1 MAGCR
6 KCGVAVH
13 GTLGLA
19 RSLMNVGILSP
30 GAVRQRLMIC
40 RTCVQSVKCRHNH
53 HQVCRC
59 NACGCWLKHK
69 ARLRDEAC
77 PHGRWRASR

>member
-6 KCGVAVH
+6 KCGGVLR
-13 GTLGLA
+13 GTLGIA
-19 RSLMNVGILSP
+19 RSLTGVRTLSP
-30 GAVRQRLMIC
+30 SAVRERLAAC
-40 RTCVQSVKCRHNH
+40 TTCEQSVKCRHNDN
-53 HQVCRC
+53 QVCRC

-77 PHGRWRASR
+77 PRGRW